1 MIEVFCLFYGFTQI
15 RGPYHKNNQEIK

>member
-1 MIEVFCLFYGFTQI
+1 MIEVFCLFYGFTQT